1 MKVIYN
7 DGHVGEIEKDQELH
21 VIRHTAAHV
30 MAQAIKRLHPRQSSP
45 MALPPSAASTMMW
58 IWGRKSS
65 PMRIFRPSKPK

>member
-21 VIRHTAAHV
+21 VILRPLSACT
-30 MAQAIKRLHPRQSSP
+30 PRQSLP
-45 MALPPSAASTMMW
+45 MALLPNAASTMMW